1 MGSVEYRRKKALLGE
16 AVEGLEVAPYFE
28 RLRAQ
33 YEDKTVADFVHLK
46 DGGAKGDGTTD
57 DTAAVQ
63 QTFDQYGD
71 GSKVIFVDSGT
82 YILTDTVTI
91 PKNAKVVGE
100 AWAQFAAN
108 GDKFSDPS
116 NPRPMLKVG
125 NVGDVGSVE
134 IQDLILTT
142 KGGTAGAVLMQWNV
156 KASGP
161 GAAALWDVHA
171 RVGGATGTELT
182 PRECPAIKTGTNPD
196 SCKAASLL
204 FHLTSK
210 ASAYLDNMW
219 LWVADHMADDEDLN
233 SAVNDNP
240 QVSVYSARGFLIESK
255 GPSWLYGTAS
265 EHSVYYQ
272 YNFYKARN
280 VFTTMKQTEAPYYQP
295 TPPPPAPFQNDVGKF
310 PGDPSYAC
318 NDTAIGG
325 CDESWAVMMQ
335 GCQNVHIGGAGTYSW
350 FSTYGQEC
358 VSKHTCQKTLWW
370 LHSNYDNN
378 RVQHI
383 IGIGAENVLVTDG
396 EVVRSVD
403 NLVTTSGVQWAQ
415 ISVFDVPS
423 KGRAPGTCRQ
433 QLV

>member
-46 DGGAKGDGTTD
+46 DGGAKGDGSTD

-71 GSKVIFVDSGT
+71 GSKIIFVDSGT

-125 NVGDVGSVE
+125 NVSDVGSVE

-182 PRECPAIKTGTNPD
+182 RRECPAIKTGTNPD

-255 GPSWLYGTAS
+255 GPTWLYGTAS

-280 VFTTMKQTEAPYYQP
+280 VL
-295 TPPPPAPFQNDVGKF
+295 PA
-310 PGDPSYAC
+310 DPSTSC
-318 NDTAIGG
+318 
-325 CDESWAVMMQ
+325 AVP
-335 GCQNVHIGGAGTYSW
+335 
-350 FSTYGQEC
+350 ERRR
-358 VSKHTCQKTLWW
+358 K
-370 LHSNYDNN
+370 
-378 RVQHI
+378 
-383 IGIGAENVLVTDG
+383 
-396 EVVRSVD
+396 
-403 NLVTTSGVQWAQ
+403 
-415 ISVFDVPS
+415 VPRRP
-423 KGRAPGTCRQ
+423 KLR
-433 QLV
+433 L